1 MDNDVNSIAAARTM
15 DFMLQLPFS
24 SEGRKRYSDKV
35 SSLWP
40 ELLDAV

>member
-1 MDNDVNSIAAARTM
+1 M

-24 SEGRKRYSDKV
+24 SEEQKKYSDKV

-40 ELLDAV
+40 ELLDCCLNPDEIKP